1 MEKFD
6 CTYKYKLIYVFSM
19 PYDTHKGLLK
29 IGEATLTTDTKPE
42 YLTPNCRELN
52 QAAISR
58 IKGYTATAS
67 VNFKL
72 EYTELAVL
80 QKDGYTF
87 TFKDK
92 DVHKVLMNSGVHKV
106 QPNGATGEEWFAT
119 SLDIAINAIKAVK
132 EGKSTLSSAEKSP
145 AEQTVAQID
154 FRDEQEAAIEQT
166 IKAFKKDNEMLW
178 YAKMRFGKTL
188 TALEVV
194 RRSQYRR
201 VIIVTHRPVV
211 SDGWS
216 TDFAK
221 IFYPGSSAH
230 DYSFELK
237 TNDSAYTYDEKI
249 DLENDLKISRLD
261 KNGNYFLYFASIQDL
276 RGSMRVGGKFNKNN
290 AVFDLDWD
298 LIIVDEAH
306 EGTQTELGDQVI
318 KQLRKA
324 NTKVLALSG
333 TPFNLLDKFG
343 EDNAFGGVEQI

>member
-42 YLTPNCRELN
+42 FLTPNCRELN
-52 QAAISR
+52 QAAIAR

-72 EYTELAVL
+72 EHTELAVL

-119 SLDIAINAIKAVK
+119 TVDVAIRAILAVK
-132 EGKSTLSSAEKSP
+132 QGRSALSATEKTSDG
-145 AEQTVAQID
+145 QTVAKID
-154 FRDEQEAAIEQT
+154 FRDEQKAAIEQT
-166 IKAFKKDNEMLW
+166 IKAFKKENEMLW

-221 IFYPGSSAH
+221 IFYPGSSEH

-237 TNDSAYTYDEKI
+237 TNDSAYT
-249 DLENDLKISRLD
+249 
-261 KNGNYFLYFASIQDL
+261 
-276 RGSMRVGGKFNKNN
+276 
-290 AVFDLDWD
+290 
-298 LIIVDEAH
+298 
-306 EGTQTELGDQVI
+306 
-318 KQLRKA
+318 
-324 NTKVLALSG
+324 
-333 TPFNLLDKFG
+333 
-343 EDNAFGGVEQI
+343 